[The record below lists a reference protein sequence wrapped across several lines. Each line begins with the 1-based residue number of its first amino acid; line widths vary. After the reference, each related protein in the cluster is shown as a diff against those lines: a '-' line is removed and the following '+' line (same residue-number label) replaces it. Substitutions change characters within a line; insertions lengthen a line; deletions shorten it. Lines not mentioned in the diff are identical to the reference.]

1 MCASNNLNFT
11 RFYARIV
18 LKGKLNIAHG
28 QCCEPEK
35 SRVCSIWFVW
45 KNGDILVTA
54 SLTYMWLHV
63 WAPLRVIKTLTLS
76 LVKNSPQVLSTKL
89 IYSGTL
95 LIQWPVGPK
104 NLPVLT
110 GWPYYRG
117 RLKVHALRAGNDKYT
132 KHLILISNTTV
143 LIYQQPESR
152 YRKQ

>member
-1 MCASNNLNFT
+1 M
-11 RFYARIV
+11 

-28 QCCEPEK
+28 QCHEPEK

-45 KNGDILVTA
+45 KNGDILLVTA

-117 RLKVHALRAGNDKYT
+117 RLKFHALRAVMTNT
-132 KHLILISNTTV
+132 PNISFSFLTQLFSFINNQKVDIANSNKIFIENAT
-143 LIYQQPESR
+143 
-152 YRKQ
+152 

>member
-1 MCASNNLNFT
+1 M
-11 RFYARIV
+11 

-28 QCCEPEK
+28 QCREPEK

-132 KHLILISNTTV
+132 KHLILIANTTV

>member
-1 MCASNNLNFT
+1 M
-11 RFYARIV
+11 

-28 QCCEPEK
+28 QCHEPEK

-45 KNGDILVTA
+45 KNGDILLVTA

-89 IYSGTL
+89 II
-95 LIQWPVGPK
+95 IQWNPINTVTSGSK
-104 NLPVLT
+104 KFACINGVAVLS
-110 GWPYYRG
+110 RQAQISCLEG
-117 RLKVHALRAGNDKYT
+117 RNDKYT

>member
-104 NLPVLT
+104 NLAVLT
-110 GWPYYRG
+110 GWPYYQG
-117 RLKVHALRAGNDKYT
+117 RLKFHTLRAGNDKYT

-143 LIYQQPESR
+143 LIILSTT
-152 YRKQ
+152 RK